1 MGCNDMSNTS
11 RSDALARLQTVVDG
25 IPKIQKW
32 SPTTEPFDRWRRNA
46 DYSVVSVFGHESR
59 HAREMALVLDHMKPD
74 WTLIY
79 PDAPGQIEHSK
90 CRVSELYEVDRLL
103 DSMISEV
110 RGMWPR
116 DPGDEA
122 SFDESEQG
130 TEPES
135 LEGPSDSPADISEP
149 FDPTEIKIDT
159 KHVTVD
165 LIMKR
170 IDRHEIDLNPDFQ
183 RNSGIWDR
191 TRQSRLIESLLLRI
205 PIPVFYMAADN
216 EDNWQVVDGLQRLD
230 TLKNFLIDKTLSLRG
245 LQYLKDF
252 QGCSYNSLPRPMQ
265 RRIDETQLYC
275 HVIQPGTPPEVM
287 FNVFNRIN
295 TGGKPLLPQEIRHA
309 LNPGRAR
316 EFVNGLAKDPYF
328 LKATDHGVS
337 AKRMAD
343 RECVLRFVAFHC
355 RFEEYKGDL
364 DGFLI
369 AAMKALNDPAAEAN
383 LDALQDDFRAA
394 MQLAIDL
401 FGRDAFR
408 RPRRHSSLRR
418 APINKPLFES
428 WAVNLARIRKP
439 TDRSLLFERRKELNA
454 GFAALMDDEEFEQSI
469 SIGTQWSTRVSI
481 RFGRISKLV
490 KDVLA

>member
-1 MGCNDMSNTS
+1 MSEVE
-11 RSDALARLQTVVDG
+11 DLWPEEVD
-25 IPKIQKW
+25 
-32 SPTTEPFDRWRRNA
+32 T
-46 DYSVVSVFGHESR
+46 VSVDIS
-59 HAREMALVLDHMKPD
+59 DHD
-74 WTLIY
+74 T
-79 PDAPGQIEHSK
+79 
-90 CRVSELYEVDRLL
+90 
-103 DSMISEV
+103 
-110 RGMWPR
+110 
-116 DPGDEA
+116 DPED
-122 SFDESEQG
+122 
-130 TEPES
+130 
-135 LEGPSDSPADISEP
+135 LEGPIDSSSEISDP
-149 FDPTEIKIDT
+149 FDPTEIKIET

-170 IDRHEIDLNPDFQ
+170 INQNEIDLNPDFQ

-230 TLKNFLIDKTLSLRG
+230 TLKSFLITKTLSLQG

-275 HVIQPGTPPEVM
+275 HVVQPGTPPEVM

-316 EFVNGLAKDPYF
+316 AFINELAKDPGF

-343 RECVLRFVAFHC
+343 RECVLRFVAFHS
-355 RFEEYKGDL
+355 RFEEYRGDL
-364 DGFLI
+364 DGFLVT
-369 AAMKALNDPAAEAN
+369 AMKALSEPAA
-383 LDALQDDFRAA
+383 DATLEVLREEFRAA
-394 MQLAIDL
+394 MQLAFDL
-401 FGRDAFR
+401 FGSDAFR
-408 RPRRHSSLRR
+408 RPPRHAGSRR

-428 WAVNLARIRKP
+428 WAVNLARIRTLEERKH
-439 TDRSLLFERRKELNA
+439 LVERREQVKNK
-454 GFAALMDDEEFEQSI
+454 FTALMDDDEFKQSI
-469 SIGTQWSTRVSI
+469 SIGTQWCTRVKTRFESI
-481 RFGRISKLV
+481 RDLLEE
-490 KDVLA
+490 VLT